1 MIRQLSKSKLKETLW
16 RIITAYDAGRK
27 MDLGQN
33 LNYELINVPV
43 AIADSNGY
51 LQSGNKS
58 ILTQELFSNV
68 ECPVV
73 ITSNT
78 ANLTPVI
85 DSQALVM
92 SLGHPSDCRTFQE
105 YAGRFVR
112 GVLAL

>member
-1 MIRQLSKSKLKETLW
+1 MKDGKQKKLRDNKKIKPSHFPLSIKQVRKGVIRQQSKSKLKETLW

-58 ILTQELFSNV
+58 ILTQVLFSNV

-73 ITSNT
+73 ITPKT
-78 ANLTPVI
+78 AN
-85 DSQALVM
+85 
-92 SLGHPSDCRTFQE
+92 
-105 YAGRFVR
+105 
-112 GVLAL
+112 